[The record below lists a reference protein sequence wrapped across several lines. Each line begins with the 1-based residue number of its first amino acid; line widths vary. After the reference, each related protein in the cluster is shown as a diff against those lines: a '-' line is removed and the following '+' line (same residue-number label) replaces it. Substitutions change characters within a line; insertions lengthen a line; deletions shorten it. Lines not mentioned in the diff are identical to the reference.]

1 MESAEIAV
9 GLTDAFAEDVRRGL
23 TAPEKHLDP
32 RYFYDALGSA
42 LFAAI
47 CELPE
52 YYVTRAEREILD
64 RSAGEI
70 AASFGQ
76 VTRLVE
82 LGSGNAR
89 KTQRLIEA
97 LSKDSRSLVYRP
109 IDVDES
115 MLAAS
120 SREITAQFPS
130 VSVDPKTGDFMDVGA
145 LGHIPGR
152 TAILFLGSSIGN
164 LDHRSAAALLREM
177 RKIVTAD
184 DAIFVGF
191 DLVKSSAILDA
202 AYNDSLGVTAAFNRN
217 ILARINRELGGSF
230 RLDAFAHH
238 AFFNEAESRIEMHLV
253 SMERQQVRIAALDLE
268 VEFARDES
276 IHTENSYK
284 YDAATIERL
293 AAEAGLR
300 VERRWVDTKGW
311 FADVLFRAL

>member
-1 MESAEIAV
+1 MESAEVAV

-23 TAPEKHLDP
+23 TASEKYLDP
-32 RYFYDALGSA
+32 RYFYDPLGSA

-64 RSAGEI
+64 RSASEI
-70 AASFGQ
+70 AACFGP

-97 LSKDSRSLVYRP
+97 LTKDSRSLVYQP

-120 SREITAQFPS
+120 AREITAQFPA
-130 VSVDPKTGDFMDVGA
+130 VSVDPKIGDFMDVGT
-145 LGHIPGR
+145 LGHIAGR

-164 LDHRSAAALLREM
+164 LDHRAAAALLREM
-177 RKIVTAD
+177 RRIVTAD

-191 DLVKSSAILDA
+191 DLAKSGAVLDA

-230 RLDAFAHH
+230 HLDRFAHH
-238 AFFNEAESRIEMHLV
+238 AFFNEAGSRIEMHLV
-253 SMERQQVRIAALDLE
+253 STERQKVRIAALDLE
-268 VEFARDES
+268 VEFAGDES

-284 YDAATIERL
+284 YDNATIERL

-300 VERRWVDTKGW
+300 VERRWADAKGW
-311 FADVLFRAL
+311 FADVLFRL